1 MICPVCQSEN
11 PADAKFCNQC
21 GTPFAR
27 SCPNCGATN
36 PTTARFC
43 SNCGT
48 RLDAV
53 AAAISA
59 LAPPSPTAADGPPA
73 GASGGRAEA
82 AERPADGGTAGPA
95 SPTDVPANGAAATP
109 RAGRAAGSSGG
120 QRARGGSRNGTT
132 RARTAA
138 SQASQLER
146 PRPSG
151 AVGVLEHP
159 THAPLPPPSV
169 HQHSVHE
176 ENEEQRRVVTV
187 LFADL
192 TSSTAIADAMDAE
205 DLREMLGGFF
215 ATMAR
220 QIHRHGGTVEKYI
233 GDAVMAVFGLPTA
246 HEDDP
251 LRAVRAALDM
261 QASLRRLNERRRD
274 GDDVLPE
281 LQMRIGINTGE
292 VVAASGAVE
301 GRDFLITGD
310 PVNVAARLQQVA
322 APGAIVIGARTF
334 RGTAGAV
341 EYRALPPVS
350 VKGKS
355 HPLRV
360 WEAVSL
366 VEPGIAPAQR
376 PRGLQGL
383 QAPLVG
389 REVELTLLRS
399 LYARVSGE
407 RRPHLVTLMGV
418 PGVGKTRLA
427 REFLAL
433 VAPGQEDADAMPSPN
448 SPSQGTAETQ
458 PRDEIHRISAS
469 VSSVPSAAKPR
480 LGGDDPLVL
489 EGRCPQYGEAITYWP
504 LAEMLRAYCDFTALT
519 RPAEARARL
528 LSCVR
533 NTLVAA
539 GRGEDPEVVAT
550 ALGHTIGI
558 ETHEHRQALLP
569 ADNQQ
574 LQEALHR
581 AWRAFFEALAE
592 RQPLILLVDDIHW
605 ADEALLDLLE
615 YVAGR
620 STNVPLLLLCAARP
634 ELLER
639 RQAWGGGKRNYA
651 IINLEPL
658 SEQDAD
664 LLARALLPGDGVPE
678 SLRRSIQRKA
688 EGNPFF
694 FEEIVRMLVDRGILI
709 RSEDDEAAP
718 LRLAPDREVGLDL
731 ADIEIPDTVQGV
743 LAARLDLLD
752 ETERDILQHA
762 AVIGRYFWP
771 GALSA
776 LHPHLGGAL
785 GPALASLQAK
795 DLIHE
800 VERPE
805 VAAVPPGESLYTFN
819 HALTRE
825 VAYSTIPRHRRAHEH
840 QHVAEWL
847 EELAQGREAEFADM
861 IAQHYRQYYVQ
872 ANLNRSRN
880 SPRRQAVRDKVVGY
894 LMLAGDQSLARHA
907 AGKAD
912 RYYTDA
918 LVMLEEDAHSEDVP
932 RRVALQVKRGEARWT
947 QARGD
952 DAWDDY
958 REALRLWSSY
968 SAFLVEGTGE
978 GGELKSSVSA
988 PVGADGE
995 AVVVADLPATERL
1008 APAVPVDWR
1017 EWGLRLYCA
1026 LVVLPTRNSAF
1037 FQKAPDHEEL
1047 LPYLQEGLRL
1057 AEELGQ
1063 RETLEGAALLTAKA
1077 FFWWS
1082 WGERR
1087 GERELLDALKS
1098 AREAVRITEALDA
1111 PHEAS
1116 EALDA
1121 LGNLQAI
1128 TADLRGYQESQTRRL
1143 HWARRIDDLTEL
1155 VDIHGEVCS
1164 AHTLTADLAE
1174 AVAHGRRALE
1184 LADATDTDVLRA
1196 RALRTLVVAY
1206 TEWDHWLEA
1215 AEAGRKLEAVLRR
1228 SGAPISSQYRWAGLA
1243 AAIAYARMGDRDE
1256 ADRLAR
1262 LVTLTADRDEVQFVA
1277 LYRARFALARGATR
1291 EARQVLLAAVD
1302 LPSGRQMLPMLLAE
1316 LAELGARGGDHELY
1330 NRYIS
1335 QALELGWRSGARK
1348 AHAQAIRA
1356 RGIVALADGCWED
1369 AQCEFE
1375 SALQRFQELGTPWE
1389 EARTRYAL
1397 SGLFARRG
1405 EPGDAERGHEEL
1417 TAALAIFERLH
1428 AVRDIARV
1436 RAALAGGGVRLP

>member
-1 MICPVCQSEN
+1 MICLVCQSEN

-27 SCPNCGATN
+27 LCPNCGATN

-43 SNCGT
+43 NNCGT

-53 AAAISA
+53 STATRAP
-59 LAPPSPTAADGPPA
+59 APPSPAAADGPPA
-73 GASGGRAEA
+73 VASGGQTGAGSAGQPTPSAASSASATEA
-82 AERPADGGTAGPA
+82 
-95 SPTDVPANGAAATP
+95 PANGAAANP
-109 RAGRAAGSSGG
+109 RSVRTAASSGG
-120 QRARGGSRNGTT
+120 QRAKRGARYGAT
-132 RARTAA
+132 RAQAAA
-138 SQASQLER
+138 SEAGQPARQR
-146 PRPSG
+146 AGG

-159 THAPLPPPSV
+159 APAAAPSG

-292 VVAASGAVE
+292 VVAASGAAE

-310 PVNVAARLQQVA
+310 PVNVASRLQQVA
-322 APGAIVIGARTF
+322 APGAIVVGARTF

-389 REVELTLLRS
+389 RDVELTLLRS
-399 LYARVSGE
+399 LYARVAGE

-433 VAPGQEDADAMPSPN
+433 VAPTAEAAATPSPG
-448 SPSQGTAETQ
+448 SPSPGTAGTQ
-458 PRDEIHRISAS
+458 PGDDIHRISAS
-469 VSSVPSAAKPR
+469 ASSAVTSGP
-480 LGGDDPLVL
+480 GGEDPLVL

-533 NTLVAA
+533 DTLAAA
-539 GRGEDPEVVAT
+539 GRSEDPEMVAT

-558 ETHEHRQALLP
+558 ETQEHRQALLP

-581 AWRAFFEALAE
+581 AWRTFFEVLAE
-592 RQPLILLVDDIHW
+592 RRPLILLVDDIHW
-605 ADEALLDLLE
+605 ADDALLDLLE
-615 YVAGR
+615 YIAGR

-678 SLRRSIQRKA
+678 SLRRNVQRKA

-694 FEEIVRMLVDRGILI
+694 FEEIVRMLVDRGILM
-709 RSEDDEAAP
+709 RCEDDEANP
-718 LRLAPDREVGLDL
+718 LRLAPEREADGDL

-776 LHPHLGGAL
+776 LHPHLNGVL
-785 GPALASLQAK
+785 GPELASLQAK

-805 VAAVPPGESLYTFN
+805 VAAAPPGEVLYTFN

-847 EELAQGREAEFADM
+847 EGLAQGREAEFADM
-861 IAQHYRQYYVQ
+861 IAQHYRQYYIQ
-872 ANLNRSRN
+872 ANLNRSRS
-880 SPRRQAVRDKVVGY
+880 SPRRQAVRDKVVGF
-894 LMLAGDQSLARHA
+894 LTLAGDQSLARHA
-907 AGKAD
+907 AGKAE

-918 LVMLEEDAHSEDVP
+918 LVMLEEDARSEDVP
-932 RRVALQVKRGEARWT
+932 RRVALQVKRGEARWA
-947 QARGD
+947 QGRGD
-952 DAWDDY
+952 DAWGDY
-958 REALRLWSSY
+958 CEALRLWSSY
-968 SAFLVEGTGE
+968 SAYLVETADA
-978 GGELKSSVSA
+978 GGEPEGLVSA

-995 AVVVADLPATERL
+995 AVAVADLPPGERL
-1008 APAVPVDWR
+1008 APAVPMDWR
-1017 EWGLRLYCA
+1017 AWGLRLYCA
-1026 LVVLPTRNSAF
+1026 LVMLPTRSSAF
-1037 FQKAPDHEEL
+1037 FQKPPDHEEL

-1057 AEELGQ
+1057 AEELRQ

-1087 GERELLDALKS
+1087 GERELLEALKS

-1155 VDIHGEVCS
+1155 VDIHGEVCA
-1164 AHTLTADLAE
+1164 AHTLTAELAE
-1174 AVAHGRRALE
+1174 AVAHGRRALD

-1196 RALRTLVVAY
+1196 RALRALVVAY

-1215 AEAGRKLEAVLRR
+1215 AEFGRQLETVLRR
-1228 SGAPISSQYRWAGLA
+1228 SGAPLGHQYRWAGLA
-1243 AAIAYARMGDRDE
+1243 AAIAHARMGDRDE

-1277 LYRARFALARGATR
+1277 LYKARFALARGATR
-1291 EARQVLLAAVD
+1291 EARQILLAAVD
-1302 LPSGRQMLPMLLAE
+1302 APSGRQMLPMLLAE
-1316 LAELGARGGDHELY
+1316 LAELGARGGDRELY
-1330 NRYIS
+1330 DRYIS

-1356 RGIVALADGCWED
+1356 RGIVALADGNWED
-1369 AQCEFE
+1369 AQSDFE
-1375 SALQRFQELGTPWE
+1375 GALQRFEELGTTWE
-1389 EARTRYAL
+1389 QARTRYAL
-1397 SGLFARRG
+1397 SGLFARRS
-1405 EPGDAERGHEEL
+1405 EPGDAERGHAEL
-1417 TAALAIFERLH
+1417 TAALTNFERLH